1 MLTSL
6 KSAAPLA
13 ALLVSTLASTLAST
27 LFAPAL
33 HAAELTTLEKRWL
46 SAAEPVLA
54 YSQQLNLPLDIT
66 VQPQPRPGDVP
77 LAMGF
82 DGGRCKL
89 VMSLRNNPDAETVLA
104 GIAEA
109 EQGALIEAMAAHEI
123 AHCWRYAQGA
133 WHALPA
139 GFVEVGEERALDA
152 SLLAASKAM
161 RETRR
166 EEGFADLAALAWT
179 RHSNPDEYARVY
191 RWLAGVRDKVAV
203 PRSGHDTR
211 AWVRLAGDDAVFGAA
226 AAPFDNVDGL
236 WRKGLLAIE

>member
-1 MLTSL
+1 MFKPLM
-6 KSAAPLA
+6 AGALA
-13 ALLVSTLASTLAST
+13 AS

-33 HAAELTTLEKRWL
+33 HAAELTALEKRWL
-46 SAAEPVLA
+46 EAAGPVLA
-54 YSQQLNLPLDIT
+54 YSQQLKLPLDIT

-82 DGGRCKL
+82 DKGRCKL

-104 GIAEA
+104 GIPEA

-139 GFVEVGEERALDA
+139 GFVEVGEERAADS

-179 RHSNPDEYARVY
+179 RRSKPDEYARVY
-191 RWLAGVRDKVAV
+191 QWLAGVRDRVSV

-211 AWVRLAGDDAVFGAA
+211 AWVRLAGDGAA
-226 AAPFDNVDGL
+226 FGKLDAPFDNVDGL
-236 WRKGLLAIE
+236 WREGLLATE

>member
-1 MLTSL
+1 MFKPLIL
-6 KSAAPLA
+6 SAVFAITA
-13 ALLVSTLASTLAST
+13 
-27 LFAPAL
+27 APAL
-33 HAAELTTLEKRWL
+33 HAAELTALEKRWL

-54 YSQQLNLPLDIT
+54 YSQQLKLPLDIT
-66 VQPQPRPGDVP
+66 VQPEPRPGDVP

-82 DGGRCKL
+82 DKGRCKL

-104 GIAEA
+104 GIPEA
-109 EQGALIEAMAAHEI
+109 QQGALIEAMAAHEI
-123 AHCWRYAQGA
+123 AHCWRYVQGV

-179 RHSNPDEYARVY
+179 RRSNPDEYARVY
-191 RWLAGVRDKVAV
+191 RWLSDVRAKVAI

-211 AWVRLAGDDAVFGAA
+211 VWVRLAGDGAA
-226 AAPFDNVDGL
+226 FGKAEAPFDDVDEL
-236 WRKGLLAIE
+236 WREGLLATE

>member
-1 MLTSL
+1 MFKPLL
-6 KSAAPLA
+6 LA
-13 ALLVSTLASTLAST
+13 ATLL
-27 LFAPAL
+27 APVL
-33 HAAELTTLEKRWL
+33 HAAELTALEKRWL
-46 SAAEPVLA
+46 SAAKPVLD
-54 YSQQLNLPLDIT
+54 YSQQLKLPLDIT

-82 DGGRCKL
+82 DKGRCKL

-104 GIAEA
+104 GIPET
-109 EQGALIEAMAAHEI
+109 EQGALIEAMAAHEV

-179 RHSNPDEYARVY
+179 RRSNPDEYERVY

-211 AWVRLAGDDAVFGAA
+211 VWVRLAGDGAA
-226 AAPFDNVDGL
+226 LGKTEAPFDNIGDL
-236 WRKGLLAIE
+236 WREGLLATE

>member
-1 MLTSL
+1 MFKPLL
-6 KSAAPLA
+6 FAA
-13 ALLVSTLASTLAST
+13 T

-33 HAAELTTLEKRWL
+33 HAAELTALEQRWL
-46 SAAEPVLA
+46 SAAGPVLA
-54 YSQQLNLPLDIT
+54 YSQQLKLPIDIT

-82 DGGRCKL
+82 SNGRCKL

-104 GIAEA
+104 GVPEA

-139 GFVEVGEERALDA
+139 GFVETGKEIAADA

-179 RHSNPDEYARVY
+179 RRSNPGDYARVY

-211 AWVRLAGDDAVFGAA
+211 VWVRLAGDGSPFGAA
-226 AAPFDNVDGL
+226 AAPFDDVGGL
-236 WRKGLLAIE
+236 WREGLLQAE

>member
-1 MLTSL
+1 MF
-6 KSAAPLA
+6 KPFMAGVLA
-13 ALLVSTLASTLAST
+13 AS

-46 SAAEPVLA
+46 EAAGPVLA
-54 YSQQLNLPLDIT
+54 YSQQLKLPLDIT

-82 DGGRCKL
+82 DKGRCKL

-104 GIAEA
+104 GIPEA
-109 EQGALIEAMAAHEI
+109 QQGALIEAMAAHEI

-139 GFVEVGEERALDA
+139 GFVEVGEERAADS

-179 RHSNPDEYARVY
+179 RRSKPDEYARVY
-191 RWLAGVRDKVAV
+191 QWLAGVRDRVSV

-211 AWVRLAGDDAVFGAA
+211 AWVRLAGDGAA
-226 AAPFDNVDGL
+226 FGKLDAPFDNVDGL
-236 WRKGLLAIE
+236 WREGLLATE

>member
-1 MLTSL
+1 MIKPLLLT
-6 KSAAPLA
+6 
-13 ALLVSTLASTLAST
+13 AL
-27 LFAPAL
+27 LFAPVL
-33 HAAELTTLEKRWL
+33 HAAELTVLEQRWL
-46 SAAEPVLA
+46 SAAAPVLA
-54 YSQQLNLPLDIT
+54 YSQQLKLPLDIT

-82 DGGRCKL
+82 DKGRCKL

-104 GIAEA
+104 GVPEA

-123 AHCWRYAQGA
+123 AHCWRYAQGV

-152 SLLAASKAM
+152 SLLAESKAM

-166 EEGFADLAALAWT
+166 EEGFADLAALAWI
-179 RHSNPDEYARVY
+179 RHSKPHEYARVHG
-191 RWLAGVRDKVAV
+191 WLTKVRAKVAV

-211 AWVRLAGDDAVFGAA
+211 AWVRLAGDGARFGRA
-226 AAPFDNVDGL
+226 AAPFDDVVGL
-236 WRKGLLAIE
+236 WREGLLETE

>member
-1 MLTSL
+1 MLKPL
-6 KSAAPLA
+6 LLA
-13 ALLVSTLASTLAST
+13 ALCV
-27 LFAPAL
+27 APAL
-33 HAAELTTLEKRWL
+33 QAAELTALEQRWL
-46 SAAEPVLA
+46 KAAGPVLA
-54 YSQQLNLPLDIT
+54 YSQQLKLPLDIT
-66 VQPQPRPGDVP
+66 VQPQPRANDVP

-82 DGGRCKL
+82 DNGRCKL

-104 GIAEA
+104 GVPEA
-109 EQGALIEAMAAHEI
+109 EQAPLIAAMAAHEL
-123 AHCWRYAQGA
+123 AHCWRRAQGA

-139 GFVEVGEERALDA
+139 GFVEVNEESAADA

-203 PRSGHDTR
+203 PRSSHDTR
-211 AWVRLAGDDAVFGAA
+211 AWVKLAGDGARFGRSG
-226 AAPFDNVDGL
+226 APFEDADSL
-236 WRKGLLAIE
+236 WRQGLLDGK